1 MVDLER
7 EFYHSIFLEREK
19 KEDIVKRRIQN
30 YAGIKMKNT
39 NIYLDWNCM
48 MDDDVEEVG
57 AKLPVEVL
65 MKSSFPRRRRQGDC
79 CSCCCIYR
87 LHRHRLRRRYSC
99 CYHRCR
105 DEGRY
110 DKSFRS
116 NGCGYGRTVGKQFET
131 TTMTTDS
138 LTTAHDSPRETF

>member
-1 MVDLER
+1 
-7 EFYHSIFLEREK
+7 
-19 KEDIVKRRIQN
+19 VKRRIQN

-65 MKSSFPRRRRQGDC
+65 MKSSFPRRRRQGGC
-79 CSCCCIYR
+79 CLYR
-87 LHRHRLRRRYSC
+87 LHRHRRRRNC
-99 CYHRCR
+99 CDSRCR
-105 DEGRY
+105 DEARY
-110 DKSFRS
+110 DKGFRS
-116 NGCGYGRTVGKQFET
+116 NGCDYGRSVGKQFET
-131 TTMTTDS
+131 TTMTTAS

>member
-7 EFYHSIFLEREK
+7 EFYHSIFLKREK
-19 KEDIVKRRIQN
+19 KEDIVKRRIQY

-79 CSCCCIYR
+79 CSCCCCLYR
-87 LHRHRLRRRYSC
+87 LHRHRRRCSFCGY
-99 CYHRCR
+99 RCR
-105 DEGRY
+105 DEARY
-110 DKSFRS
+110 DKGFRS
-116 NGCGYGRTVGKQFET
+116 NGCDYGRSVDKQFET
-131 TTMTTDS
+131 TTMTTAS

>member
-1 MVDLER
+1 
-7 EFYHSIFLEREK
+7 
-19 KEDIVKRRIQN
+19 
-30 YAGIKMKNT
+30 
-39 NIYLDWNCM
+39 

-57 AKLPVEVL
+57 AMLPVEVL
-65 MKSSFPRRRRQGDC
+65 MKSSFPRRRRQGDR
-79 CSCCCIYR
+79 CSCCYD
-87 LHRHRLRRRYSC
+87 
-99 CYHRCR
+99 RCR

-131 TTMTTDS
+131 TTMTTAS

>member
-1 MVDLER
+1 ML
-7 EFYHSIFLEREK
+7 
-19 KEDIVKRRIQN
+19 KRRIQN

-87 LHRHRLRRRYSC
+87 LHRHRHRRCCSC
-99 CYHRCR
+99 CY
-105 DEGRY
+105 D
-110 DKSFRS
+110 RS
-116 NGCGYGRTVGKQFET
+116 VGKQFET
-131 TTMTTDS
+131 TTMTTAS

>member
-19 KEDIVKRRIQN
+19 KKDIVKRRIQN

-87 LHRHRLRRRYSC
+87 LHRHRHHRCCSC
-99 CYHRCR
+99 CYYRCR

-110 DKSFRS
+110 DKGFRS

-131 TTMTTDS
+131 TTMTTAS